1 MRKQTAQDL
10 FLTLVLEVM
19 EVGALI
25 ISETKVPA
33 GMDSQESI

>member
-25 ISETKVPA
+25 IA